1 MTTGNDSSLG
11 SAKPEASRVGL
22 VRHVRD
28 DSDEFLLEVPGGKG
42 GATGGTRNA
51 MLFRCGEGREA
62 ERELWFEHT
71 AETFGARHSHA
82 AYSLALASFESRP
95 GVVCCSR
102 GVSGSKDGTADGY
115 AK

>member
-1 MTTGNDSSLG
+1 M
-11 SAKPEASRVGL
+11 
-22 VRHVRD
+22 RD

-71 AETFGARHSHA
+71 AETFGARHNHR
-82 AYSLALASFESRP
+82 L
-95 GVVCCSR
+95 
-102 GVSGSKDGTADGY
+102 KN
-115 AK
+115 